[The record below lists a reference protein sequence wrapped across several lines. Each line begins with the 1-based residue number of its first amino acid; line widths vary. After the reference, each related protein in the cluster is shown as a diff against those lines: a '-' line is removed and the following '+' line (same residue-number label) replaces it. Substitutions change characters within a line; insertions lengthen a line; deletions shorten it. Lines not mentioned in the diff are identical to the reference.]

1 MPLLCWK
8 IQIEGLQIF
17 IWKPDLKASGHLT
30 GLFNRSMGGHLA
42 NIGKHGGESRGF
54 FQNLQMEDRKALF
67 ELLFIRRKMSGIEC
81 CFVRFYAVSAD
92 CTDRIT
98 LDEID
103 KNRWTGDLIRT

>member
-42 NIGKHGGESRGF
+42 NIGKHGG
-54 FQNLQMEDRKALF
+54 
-67 ELLFIRRKMSGIEC
+67 
-81 CFVRFYAVSAD
+81 
-92 CTDRIT
+92 
-98 LDEID
+98 
-103 KNRWTGDLIRT
+103 KNRECLSTGYLDDRQRKPYFLVPL